1 MTLRLPEDSVDP
13 QNVIENFV
21 EENERNVK
29 LFLVEN
35 FESGRSKEQGCKC
48 LERMLCHIIQ
58 VIFRTKL
65 VTLL

>member
-35 FESGRSKEQGCKC
+35 FESGRSKEQ
-48 LERMLCHIIQ
+48 
-58 VIFRTKL
+58 
-65 VTLL
+65 